1 MSSEKNA
8 TTLWL
13 SEGQQGSKGLTPV
26 APSAGL
32 TSMTLGCLVSTTEIW
47 LEVVDWRFLKARGV
61 PSQQDDTTSRRANAG
76 GKETPRYAKTTPR
89 RAAPRR
95 TRPRSRRDRP
105 SWSEEDAR

>member
-1 MSSEKNA
+1 MRYGSCPK
-8 TTLWL
+8 TLDHRVKKEPHHRSRGFYSPKL
-13 SEGQQGSKGLTPV
+13 
-26 APSAGL
+26 
-32 TSMTLGCLVSTTEIW
+32 EIW

>member
-1 MSSEKNA
+1 MRCLDAWMRREASSRCLIVSLRTEFSLGMRQLY
-8 TTLWL
+8 TLL
-13 SEGQQGSKGLTPV
+13 S
-26 APSAGL
+26 A
-32 TSMTLGCLVSTTEIW
+32 EIW

-105 SWSEEDAR
+105 SRSEEDAR